1 MNIRN
6 VLMGNGRPPTKETMV
21 ARGVIF
27 LVIVTVICTSFIAVS
42 RGALAERT
50 TVTAHFTDA
59 GGSLVKNADV
69 KYNGINVGKLNAI
82 EEAEGGAAENGLNLK
97 LFIENK
103 YVDDIPANVTAR
115 VMPASIFGTSF
126 VDLMQPASP
135 EGELDADTVI
145 EQDTSKQTLELQ
157 TILDGLD
164 RVVKSMKPAQLS
176 ETLGNLSQALN
187 GKGPQI
193 GSTIDALDQFL
204 GQLNPQMPLVTQNL
218 DLLAGNLDA
227 LQLAAPDL
235 FAATENVLVTA
246 RTLSSNTANYQK
258 AVGSGAAVFA
268 ATEKLLSDNEK
279 DLVNAL
285 AHTAIVVDALYD
297 GRTDLVRGVLA
308 IGTLTDKLVSITK
321 DNAMLRVDAT
331 AVNPIPDNYGPG
343 DCPTYAGVRG
353 KGC

>member
-6 VLMGNGRPPTKETMV
+6 VLLGNGRPPTKDTMV

-27 LVIVTVICTSFIAVS
+27 VVIAAVICTSFILVS

-82 EEAEGGAAENGLNLK
+82 EEAEGGAAKNGLNLK
-97 LFIENK
+97 LFIDDK
-103 YVDDIPANVTAR
+103 YTDDIPANVTAR

-135 EGELDADTVI
+135 EGKLTSSTVI

-176 ETLGNLSQALN
+176 EMLGNLSQALN

-204 GQLNPQMPLVTQNL
+204 AQLNPRMPLVTQNL

-227 LQLAAPDL
+227 LQVAAPDL

-246 RTLSSNTANYQK
+246 RTLSSNAANFQK
-258 AVGSGAAVFA
+258 AVATGAEVFA
-268 ATEKLLSDNEK
+268 DTEKLLSDNEK
-279 DLVNAL
+279 NLVSAL

-308 IGTLTDKLVSITK
+308 IGTLTSKLVSITK

-343 DCPTYAGVRG
+343 DCPTYSGVRG